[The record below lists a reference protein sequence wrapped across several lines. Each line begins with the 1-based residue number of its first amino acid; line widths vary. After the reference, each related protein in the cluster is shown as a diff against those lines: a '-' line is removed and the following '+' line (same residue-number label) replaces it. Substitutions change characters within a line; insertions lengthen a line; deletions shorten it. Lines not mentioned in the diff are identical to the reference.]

1 MFSAIDDGLGKGGS
15 VTIAGVGTFAT
26 RTRAAHWASM
36 PSPSPRRHVRK
47 GQREMVAAA
56 IRTAF
61 VQDAAAAAAARQWRQ
76 VGPRQRRR
84 PVHLLRKEPYGPPTA
99 ILIHFFMNLG

>member
-1 MFSAIDDGLGKGGS
+1 MFSAIADGLGKGES
-15 VTIAGVGTFAT
+15 VTIAGFGTFAT

-36 PSPSPRRHVRK
+36 PSPSPRHHVRK

-61 VQDAAAAAAARQWRQ
+61 VQEDAAAARQWRQ
-76 VGPRQRRR
+76 DGPRQRRR
-84 PVHLLRKEPYGPPTA
+84 PVHLVRKELYGPPTA